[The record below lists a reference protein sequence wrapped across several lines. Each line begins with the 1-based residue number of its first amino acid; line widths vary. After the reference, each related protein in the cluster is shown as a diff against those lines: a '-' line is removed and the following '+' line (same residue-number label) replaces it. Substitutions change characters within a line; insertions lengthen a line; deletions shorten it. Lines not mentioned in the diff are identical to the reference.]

1 MNNFIIVT
9 PKNNKPVIKDDESVE
24 INWVFSQIVSPEIT
38 MIKELKRTKS
48 ITSLLNAK
56 RYLAKT
62 FVAKNSMH
70 LSNVDARA
78 SCKTISP
85 KYYQL
90 FDDSNQDKKS
100 GKPIDLVKKVLNFD
114 IELINDK

>member
-70 LSNVDARA
+70 LLNVDARA